1 MTRQLRVHTRSW
13 RLKEP
18 FVISRGSQTTSKVV
32 VVEIEEGGH
41 VGRGEAVG
49 VPYRGETLPGICG
62 QIESVSARI
71 QAGVDRAELQ
81 TLLPWG
87 GARNA
92 LDCALWDLEARL
104 TGVSV
109 WNRVGIKAPRRIAT
123 TLTLGIRSLEAYEQR
138 AREVASYPWLKVK
151 VGAERSLEAVAAVR
165 RGSPDARLV
174 VDANQ
179 AWSVEQLIEIAPRLA
194 DLGVDLLEQPVRAED
209 DEALRG
215 LRLPIPV
222 CADEPV
228 KTAADLPRIADRY
241 QFVNIKLDKAGGLTA
256 GLELAHAAQAQ
267 GLRLMVGCMVGSS
280 LSMAPAMVLAQ
291 LCEVSDLDGPL
302 LQAEDWPDAISYRDG
317 VMDLPPPSLW
327 GG

>member
-1 MTRQLRVHTRSW
+1 MRRKLTIHTRSW

-32 VVEIEEGGH
+32 IVEIEEDGH

-49 VPYRGETLPGICG
+49 VPYRGETVPGICA
-62 QIESVSARI
+62 QIEGVRARI
-71 QAGVDRAELQ
+71 EAGADRAELQ

-109 WNRVGIKAPRRIAT
+109 WSRAEVGAPRPIAT

-151 VGAERSLEAVAAVR
+151 VGAEQALEAVAAVR
-165 RGSPDARLV
+165 RGSPKARLV

-179 AWSVEQLIEIAPRLA
+179 AWSVRQLIEIAPRLV

-209 DEALRG
+209 DEALHG
-215 LRLPIPV
+215 LKLPIPV

-228 KTAADLPRIADRY
+228 KTVADLPRIADRY
-241 QFVNIKLDKAGGLTA
+241 EFVNIKLDKAGGLTA
-256 GLELAHAAQAQ
+256 GLELAHAARAQ

-280 LSMAPAMVLAQ
+280 LGMAPAMVVAQ

-302 LQAEDWPDAISYRDG
+302 LQAEDWPDAIVYRDG